1 MKRVKQRNS
10 GVIWVG
16 KKCHVTYKVW
26 SSPLSFPSDT
36 KTQLQC
42 NSAGLFFFRHARHS
56 AHLCFCFCFVLF
68 FLVCFF
74 SFSRVTVTL
83 SLVFT
88 IPLTHAPLKFAQ
100 EHVKHMIYYLHGEI
114 LKQTCRQQG
123 RFICIAFV

>member
-36 KTQLQC
+36 KTQFQC
-42 NSAGLFFFRHARHS
+42 NSAGLFFFVTRGTLHT
-56 AHLCFCFCFVLF
+56 FVFVLF
-68 FLVCFF
+68 CFFSFFFF

-83 SLVFT
+83 SFVFT